1 MEWSESVFDGLRREM
16 VEGLRRSGISNQR
29 VLEAFLEVR
38 RHLFFPEGDRDHA
51 YDNLAWPIGHGQ
63 TISQPYTVAY
73 MTSLLAERVPSGR
86 VLEIGTGSGYQSAIL
101 DAMGYRVYTVE
112 RVPELYRLALRRFRQ
127 FGLPVEARLGDG
139 SLGWEDEAPF
149 EGVIVTAAAPKE
161 PEALLRQLSDGGCL
175 VIPLGSLA
183 VQQMTLIT
191 RRGEAFERE
200 RYHEFAF
207 VPLIGREGWKEE
219 RP

>member
-1 MEWSESVFDGLRREM
+1 MECSESVYDARRRQM
-16 VEGLRRSGISNQR
+16 VEGLRRSGISNAR
-29 VLEAFLEVR
+29 VLEAFLDVR
-38 RHLFFPEGDRDHA
+38 RHLFFPEGEREHA
-51 YDNLAWPIGHGQ
+51 YDDLAWPIGHGQ

-73 MTSLLAERVPSGR
+73 MTSLLAERSASGR

-139 SLGWEDEAPF
+139 STGWEEEAPF
-149 EGVIVTAAAPKE
+149 EAAIVTAAAPKE
-161 PEALLRQLSDGGCL
+161 PEALLRQLKDGGCL
-175 VIPLGSLA
+175 VIPLGGRA
-183 VQQMTLIT
+183 VQQMTVFT
-191 RRGEAFERE
+191 RHGEAFERE
-200 RYHEFAF
+200 RYSEFAF

-219 RP
+219 SL